1 MATKI
6 NDGLF
11 IGDAE
16 ASQDPEFIE
25 LNKITFV
32 INCAGRQLPN
42 LWEQHGLHYLT
53 FPWTSDPDCTL
64 FDGGNVV
71 IEQITNFIDEAGEK
85 GDSVLV
91 HSLDG
96 RGRCIA
102 CVSAYLMFRYRWS
115 FEKALDFLCNKRPDA
130 APNPG
135 FVQQQLYRLDLRL
148 YERWYGQSKK
158 PTEDERIR
166 HDQWIPLVPGHVPG
180 REKAS
185 QRRNQGFKA
194 AAGGQQPQFLAPSA
208 GSREK
213 DGIATVIADAAAG
226 CFGGAASAFPSLG
239 QLTEVQEEEIVLVNS
254 FLNSQPQIDALPPG
268 RADYD
273 DHVPKELHWIDRPRV
288 DKLTAAGRLGRT
300 KDRRQHMIPVSP
312 RTGHATPERPGNSS
326 YHALSRGNKAATP
339 TTAVPVGILKKAGT
353 TELNLM
359 GGRGQTNPRST
370 QPEGREVG
378 VLPSGD
384 TPAAVSGVEGAGG
397 AALAPIPSSPS
408 SSTRTVGR
416 AEADKEVVVE
426 DLSDRW
432 SRGDGGTAGSGLS
445 EHETASSGG
454 LSSAGHAQQGPGGHL
469 LEDGMENS
477 CAAEGD
483 DETDT
488 ISTAGNEPGR
498 PEQHRSAK
506 VSSSTPQDDFSTSGY
521 AAPPADRTT
530 KHDHQGVS
538 LERGVREGRG
548 PAAAGRKEERQAWD
562 GSSGGGGGA
571 DSAGVKKTG
580 GDHGRGRVDGS
591 RGKTEPNLLETT
603 ARYIEKAKASTTRAT
618 SNMPSTNRHAGT
630 KIDVDKKA
638 LAAAT
643 IEPPAAAL
651 AHTKNQLRRGG
662 SEGSLQSTISGNR
675 STGTTANPAA
685 QQDNIRLPQA
695 PVGRA
700 AAKHGK
706 TPFDDSPGPG
716 WGPDD
721 IRRDGL
727 GSGRQRMRAESGGDS
742 PAASAAAGDEAYRQ
756 GPGRW
761 ENKGSRLYPG
771 ATDVGGGTLQ
781 QLAQAPNPQQRRLPS
796 PRPQQDLGQG
806 DRRQNS
812 SDAGPIFPQK
822 RPNSAPLQRPDGSES
837 DSKSTGPGDAAE
849 EERTRDGGGSS
860 AVNSAPSFR
869 EGPPRAPA
877 SSSVGA
883 ANQGYPA
890 HGLMPSGSMVQINTT
905 AGDRGGRVGAAA
917 YSAGAGGSSSIRPS
931 PQAHGLSAGSSG
943 GSQREA
949 PATSRNGGGGRGGGA
964 GREGGAY
971 SSMEQ
976 SRLGLKSSGEGI
988 DAEQRGAKT
997 HQSGYRGSNI
1007 GSLPRDIRTSQT
1019 IEDSSR
1025 VRGGV
1030 GSPAPLPT
1038 DRAVGVGSLNTD
1050 HTRPH
1055 GSQRASSG
1063 MAPASRAKTTGILPP
1078 KAGTLPLP
1086 SRRAGSTS
1094 SDGRDG
1100 DGGGGGGSDDLRWAN
1115 PAPRGRQGHA
1125 KGSSGAYGYPG
1136 STENRGGGNQVPS
1149 RISRHSADSYGQMPH
1164 DGGGQQRSSSR
1175 AGGAPIYRSGSPAP
1189 VRGRKT
1195 ANNAAG
1201 AAKSADPSRF
1211 LYQQRA
1217 RGSEHTPSR
1226 IPPSFRGYM
1235 ASSGSGSGSGVADS
1249 GRRGTTARRSHVPS
1263 PKTRDRGQRASGS
1276 DTIGRYPV
1284 QTSSATGVP
1293 RASLV
1298 ADRSPG
1304 QRPSTSEGLTGGNGA
1319 GRRGRSAS
1327 PAPRPSSASGRRRSA
1342 SPSPASLFT
1351 SKIDPSFDR
1360 PRWK

>member
-71 IEQITNFIDEAGEK
+71 IEQITNFIDEAVEK

-102 CVSAYLMFRYRWS
+102 CVAAYLMFRYRWS

-135 FVQQQLYRLDLRL
+135 FVQQLYRLDLRL

-180 REKAS
+180 RERVS
-185 QRRNQGFKA
+185 QPHNQGFE
-194 AAGGQQPQFLAPSA
+194 AGGQSEFPAPSVA
-208 GSREK
+208 SREK
-213 DGIATVIADAAAG
+213 NGIATVIADAAAG

-268 RADYD
+268 RADYE
-273 DHVPKELHWIDRPRV
+273 DHVPKELHWIDRPRL

-300 KDRRQHMIPVSP
+300 KDRRHQHMIPVSP
-312 RTGHATPERPGNSS
+312 RTGRATPERPGNSS
-326 YHALSRGNKAATP
+326 YHALSRGNKTATP
-339 TTAVPVGILKKAGT
+339 TITAPVGILKKAGRT
-353 TELNLM
+353 DFNLVV
-359 GGRGQTNPRST
+359 GGGQAHPRST
-370 QPEGREVG
+370 QPESREVG
-378 VLPSGD
+378 VPLQSGD
-384 TPAAVSGVEGAGG
+384 TPVAVSSAEGTGG
-397 AALAPIPSSPS
+397 AALAPILSSPS

-445 EHETASSGG
+445 EHETASSGE
-454 LSSAGHAQQGPGGHL
+454 LSSAGHPQGPGALL
-469 LEDGMENS
+469 LEDGTGNS

-483 DETDT
+483 NETDT

-498 PEQHRSAK
+498 SEHRSAK
-506 VSSSTPQDDFSTSGY
+506 PSSSGY
-521 AAPPADRTT
+521 AARPADRTP
-530 KHDHQGVS
+530 KHDNQGAS

-548 PAAAGRKEERQAWD
+548 PAAAGRKEERQAWE
-562 GSSGGGGGA
+562 GSTGGGGGI
-571 DSAGVKKTG
+571 DSAGAKKTG
-580 GDHGRGRVDGS
+580 GDNGRGRADGS

-603 ARYIEKAKASTTRAT
+603 ARYIEKAKASTTHAT
-618 SNMPSTNRHAGT
+618 SNPLPTNRRTGA
-630 KIDVDKKA
+630 KIDVDEKA
-638 LAAAT
+638 VTAAT
-643 IEPPAAAL
+643 SETSAVAL

-662 SEGSLQSTISGNR
+662 SEGSLQRTIPGSR
-675 STGTTANPAA
+675 TTGTTANPAA

-695 PVGRA
+695 PVGRP

-706 TPFDDSPGPG
+706 TPLDDSPGPG

-721 IRRDGL
+721 IRRGGF
-727 GSGRQRMRAESGGDS
+727 GSGRQRRAEPGGDS
-742 PAASAAAGDEAYRQ
+742 PAAAGDEGYRQ

-761 ENKGSRLYPG
+761 EKNGTRPYPG

-781 QLAQAPNPQQRRLPS
+781 QLAQAPNPQQRRLPL

-806 DRRQNS
+806 ERRQSS

-822 RPNSAPLQRPDGSES
+822 RPSSAPLQRPDAPES
-837 DSKSTGPGDAAE
+837 DSNSPGPADDAE
-849 EERTRDGGGSS
+849 EERTRGGGGGSP
-860 AVNSAPSFR
+860 AINCTPSFG

-890 HGLMPSGSMVQINTT
+890 HGLMPSGSMVQMNVT
-905 AGDRGGRVGAAA
+905 AGDRGGGLGAAA
-917 YSAGAGGSSSIRPS
+917 HSGREGSGGGSSSSIRPS
-931 PQAHGLSAGSSG
+931 FQAHGSSG
-943 GSQREA
+943 GGQRETR
-949 PATSRNGGGGRGGGA
+949 ATLRNGGRVGG
-964 GREGGAY
+964 EGSAY
-971 SSMEQ
+971 SSIEQ
-976 SRLGLKSSGEGI
+976 SRLALKSSRETI

-997 HQSGYRGSNI
+997 HQSGYRSRNI
-1007 GSLPRDIRTSQT
+1007 GSLPREIRTSQT
-1019 IEDSSR
+1019 VEDYSR
-1025 VRGGV
+1025 VRGA
-1030 GSPAPLPT
+1030 GSPAALPN

-1050 HTRPH
+1050 HVRPH
-1055 GSQRASSG
+1055 GSQRTPSS
-1063 MAPASRAKTTGILPP
+1063 MAATSRAKTTGILPP

-1086 SRRAGSTS
+1086 SRRGGSSS

-1125 KGSSGAYGYPG
+1125 KGSSGGYGYPG
-1136 STENRGGGNQVPS
+1136 STDNRGGGSVPS
-1149 RISRHSADSYGQMPH
+1149 RRQPQDSYRQLLH
-1164 DGGGQQRSSSR
+1164 DDGGQQRSSRR

-1217 RGSEHTPSR
+1217 RESENPTSR
-1226 IPPSFRGYM
+1226 IPPSFRGYI
-1235 ASSGSGSGSGVADS
+1235 ASSGGGGGVADS
-1249 GRRGTTARRSHVPS
+1249 GRRGATARRSHVPS
-1263 PKTRDRGQRASGS
+1263 PKTRDRGQRASGG
-1276 DTIGRYPV
+1276 DTAGRYPV
-1284 QTSSATGVP
+1284 P
-1293 RASLV
+1293 CASLV

-1327 PAPRPSSASGRRRSA
+1327 PAPRPSSGQN
-1342 SPSPASLFT
+1342 
-1351 SKIDPSFDR
+1351 
-1360 PRWK
+1360 

>member
-71 IEQITNFIDEAGEK
+71 IEQITNFIDEAAEK

-135 FVQQQLYRLDLRL
+135 FVQQLYRLDLRL

-166 HDQWIPLVPGHVPG
+166 HDQWIPLVPGHVPD
-180 REKAS
+180 RE
-185 QRRNQGFKA
+185 QVRQPRNQGFKA
-194 AAGGQQPQFLAPSA
+194 GGQSEFPAPSA
-208 GSREK
+208 ASREK
-213 DGIATVIADAAAG
+213 NGITTVITDAAAG

-268 RADYD
+268 RADYE

-300 KDRRQHMIPVSP
+300 KDRRHQHMIPVSP
-312 RTGHATPERPGNSS
+312 RTGRATPERPGNSS
-326 YHALSRGNKAATP
+326 YHALSRGNKTATST
-339 TTAVPVGILKKAGT
+339 TTAPVGILKKAGT
-353 TELNLM
+353 TELNLVI
-359 GGRGQTNPRST
+359 GGGQTLPRST
-370 QPEGREVG
+370 QPESREVG
-378 VLPSGD
+378 VPLQSGD
-384 TPAAVSGVEGAGG
+384 TPAAVSGAEGAGG
-397 AALAPIPSSPS
+397 AALVPISSSPS

-445 EHETASSGG
+445 GHETASSGE
-454 LSSAGHAQQGPGGHL
+454 LSSAGHSQGPGALL
-469 LEDGMENS
+469 LEDGMGNS

-498 PEQHRSAK
+498 SDHRSAQ
-506 VSSSTPQDDFSTSGY
+506 VSSSVAPQNDFSSSNY
-521 AAPPADRTT
+521 AAPPADRTP
-530 KHDHQGVS
+530 KHNHQGAS

-548 PAAAGRKEERQAWD
+548 PVAAGRKEERQAWD
-562 GSSGGGGGA
+562 GSTGGGGGA
-571 DSAGVKKTG
+571 DSAGAKKTG
-580 GDHGRGRVDGS
+580 GDNGRGRADDS

-603 ARYIEKAKASTTRAT
+603 ARYIEKAKASTLRAT
-618 SNMPSTNRHAGT
+618 SNPLPTNRHTGT
-630 KIDVDKKA
+630 KIDVDEKGVSV
-638 LAAAT
+638 AT
-643 IEPPAAAL
+643 TETSAVGL
-651 AHTKNQLRRGG
+651 GHTKNQLRRGG
-662 SEGSLQSTISGNR
+662 SEGSLQRTIPCSR
-675 STGTTANPAA
+675 TTGTTANPAA
-685 QQDNIRLPQA
+685 QQDNIRLPKA
-695 PVGRA
+695 PVGRPA
-700 AAKHGK
+700 PKHGK
-706 TPFDDSPGPG
+706 TPIDDPPGPG
-716 WGPDD
+716 WGSDD
-721 IRRDGL
+721 IRSDGF
-727 GSGRQRMRAESGGDS
+727 GSGRQRRTEPGGDS
-742 PAASAAAGDEAYRQ
+742 PVAAGDEAYRQ

-761 ENKGSRLYPG
+761 EKKGSRPYPG

-806 DRRQNS
+806 DRRQSS

-822 RPNSAPLQRPDGSES
+822 RPNSAPLQRPDGPES
-837 DSKSTGPGDAAE
+837 DSKSPGPADAAE
-849 EERTRDGGGSS
+849 EERTRGGGGSPAINCAS
-860 AVNSAPSFR
+860 SFG

-890 HGLMPSGSMVQINTT
+890 HGLMPSGSIVQMNVT
-905 AGDRGGRVGAAA
+905 AGDRGGRLGAAA
-917 YSAGAGGSSSIRPS
+917 HGGGGGSGGGSSSSIRPS
-931 PQAHGLSAGSSG
+931 SRAHGLSVGSSG
-943 GSQREA
+943 GGQREA
-949 PATSRNGGGGRGGGA
+949 QATLRNGGGGG

-971 SSMEQ
+971 SSTEQ
-976 SRLGLKSSGEGI
+976 SRLALKSSSEAI
-988 DAEQRGAKT
+988 DAERRGAKT
-997 HQSGYRGSNI
+997 HQSGYRSSNI
-1007 GSLPRDIRTSQT
+1007 GSLPREIRTSQT
-1019 IEDSSR
+1019 AEDSSR
-1025 VRGGV
+1025 LRGA
-1030 GSPAPLPT
+1030 GSPAALPN
-1038 DRAVGVGSLNTD
+1038 DRDVGVGSVNTD
-1050 HTRPH
+1050 HVRPH
-1055 GSQRASSG
+1055 GSQRTPSS
-1063 MAPASRAKTTGILPP
+1063 MAPTSRAKTTGILPP

-1086 SRRAGSTS
+1086 SRRRGSSS

-1125 KGSSGAYGYPG
+1125 KGSSGTYGYPG
-1136 STENRGGGNQVPS
+1136 STDNRGGGSVPS
-1149 RISRHSADSYGQMPH
+1149 RRQSGDSYGQMPH

-1195 ANNAAG
+1195 ANNSAG

-1217 RGSEHTPSR
+1217 RASEYTPSR
-1226 IPPSFRGYM
+1226 IPPGFRGYM
-1235 ASSGSGSGSGVADS
+1235 ASSGGGGGGVADS
-1249 GRRGTTARRSHVPS
+1249 GRRGATARRSHVPS
-1263 PKTRDRGQRASGS
+1263 PKTRDRGQRASGG
-1276 DTIGRYPV
+1276 DTAGRYP
-1284 QTSSATGVP
+1284 VP

>member
-71 IEQITNFIDEAGEK
+71 IEQITNFIDEAAEK

-130 APNPG
+130 TPNPG

-166 HDQWIPLVPGHVPG
+166 HDQWIPLVPGHVPH
-180 REKAS
+180 REQAS
-185 QRRNQGFKA
+185 QPRNQGFKA
-194 AAGGQQPQFLAPSA
+194 GGQSEFPAPPA
-208 GSREK
+208 ALREK
-213 DGIATVIADAAAG
+213 NGIATVITDAAAG

-268 RADYD
+268 RADYED
-273 DHVPKELHWIDRPRV
+273 YVPKELHWIDRPRV
-288 DKLTAAGRLGRT
+288 DKLMAAGRLGRT
-300 KDRRQHMIPVSP
+300 KDRRRQHMIPVSP
-312 RTGHATPERPGNSS
+312 RTGRATPERPGNSS
-326 YHALSRGNKAATP
+326 YHALSRGNKTATP
-339 TTAVPVGILKKAGT
+339 TTTAPVGILKKAGT
-353 TELNLM
+353 TKLNLVV
-359 GGRGQTNPRST
+359 GGGQAHPRST
-370 QPEGREVG
+370 QPESRGVG
-378 VLPSGD
+378 VPLQSGD
-384 TPAAVSGVEGAGG
+384 TPATVSGAEGAGG

-432 SRGDGGTAGSGLS
+432 SRGDGATAGSGLS
-445 EHETASSGG
+445 EHETASSGEI
-454 LSSAGHAQQGPGGHL
+454 SSAGHPQGPGVL
-469 LEDGMENS
+469 LVEDGMGNS

-498 PEQHRSAK
+498 SDHRSAK
-506 VSSSTPQDDFSTSGY
+506 VSSSAAPQNDFSSSGY
-521 AAPPADRTT
+521 AASPADRTP
-530 KHDHQGVS
+530 KHEHRGAS

-548 PAAAGRKEERQAWD
+548 PAAAGSKKERQAWD
-562 GSSGGGGGA
+562 GSTSGGGGT
-571 DSAGVKKTG
+571 DSAGAKKTG
-580 GDHGRGRVDGS
+580 GDHGIGRADGS

-618 SNMPSTNRHAGT
+618 SNLVPTNRHTGT
-630 KIDVDKKA
+630 KIDVDEKA
-638 LAAAT
+638 VAAAT
-643 IEPPAAAL
+643 IETSAVAL

-662 SEGSLQSTISGNR
+662 SEGSLQRTIPGSR
-675 STGTTANPAA
+675 TTGTTANPAA
-685 QQDNIRLPQA
+685 QEDNIRLPQA
-695 PVGRA
+695 PVGRP
-700 AAKHGK
+700 AAKHRK

-721 IRRDGL
+721 IRLDGF
-727 GSGRQRMRAESGGDS
+727 GSGRQRRAEPGGDS
-742 PAASAAAGDEAYRQ
+742 SAAAGDEGYRQ

-761 ENKGSRLYPG
+761 QAKGSRPYPG

-806 DRRQNS
+806 DRRQSS

-822 RPNSAPLQRPDGSES
+822 RPNSAPLQRPDAPES
-837 DSKSTGPGDAAE
+837 DSKIPGPTDAAE
-849 EERTRDGGGSS
+849 EERTGGGGGSP
-860 AVNSAPSFR
+860 AINCTPSFG

-890 HGLMPSGSMVQINTT
+890 HGLMPSGSMVQMNIT
-905 AGDRGGRVGAAA
+905 AGDRGGRLGVAAH
-917 YSAGAGGSSSIRPS
+917 SGGEGSGGGSSSIIRPS
-931 PQAHGLSAGSSG
+931 SQAHGLSMGSSG
-943 GSQREA
+943 GGQREA
-949 PATSRNGGGGRGGGA
+949 QATLRNGGRGG

-971 SSMEQ
+971 SSVEQ
-976 SRLGLKSSGEGI
+976 SRLALKSSSEAI
-988 DAEQRGAKT
+988 DAEQRGDKT
-997 HQSGYRGSNI
+997 HQSGTRSSNI
-1007 GSLPRDIRTSQT
+1007 GSLPREIRTSQT
-1019 IEDSSR
+1019 VEDSSR
-1025 VRGGV
+1025 VRGA
-1030 GSPAPLPT
+1030 GSPAALPT
-1038 DRAVGVGSLNTD
+1038 DRAVGVGSLDTD
-1050 HTRPH
+1050 HARPH
-1055 GSQRASSG
+1055 GSQGTPLS
-1063 MAPASRAKTTGILPP
+1063 MAPTSRAKTTGILPP

-1086 SRRAGSTS
+1086 SRRGGSS
-1094 SDGRDG
+1094 SSNGRDG

-1125 KGSSGAYGYPG
+1125 KGSSGTYSYPG
-1136 STENRGGGNQVPS
+1136 PTDNRGGGSVPS
-1149 RISRHSADSYGQMPH
+1149 LRQSGDSYRQMPH

-1195 ANNAAG
+1195 ASNAAG
-1201 AAKSADPSRF
+1201 AAKSVDPSRF

-1217 RGSEHTPSR
+1217 RGSENTPSR
-1226 IPPSFRGYM
+1226 IPPGFRGYM
-1235 ASSGSGSGSGVADS
+1235 ASSGGGGGVVDS
-1249 GRRGTTARRSHVPS
+1249 GRRGATARRSHVPS
-1263 PKTRDRGQRASGS
+1263 PKTRDRGQRASTG
-1276 DTIGRYPV
+1276 DTFGRYPV
-1284 QTSSATGVP
+1284 P
-1293 RASLV
+1293 RTSLV

-1304 QRPSTSEGLTGGNGA
+1304 RRPSTSEGLTGGNGA

>member
-1 MATKI
+1 
-6 NDGLF
+6 
-11 IGDAE
+11 
-16 ASQDPEFIE
+16 
-25 LNKITFV
+25 
-32 INCAGRQLPN
+32 
-42 LWEQHGLHYLT
+42 
-53 FPWTSDPDCTL
+53 
-64 FDGGNVV
+64 
-71 IEQITNFIDEAGEK
+71 NFIDEAAEK

-166 HDQWIPLVPGHVPG
+166 HDQWIPLVPGHVPD
-180 REKAS
+180 REQAS
-185 QRRNQGFKA
+185 QPRNQGFKA
-194 AAGGQQPQFLAPSA
+194 EGQSEFHAPSA
-208 GSREK
+208 PSREK
-213 DGIATVIADAAAG
+213 KGIATVIADAAAG

-239 QLTEVQEEEIVLVNS
+239 QLTEVEEEEIVLVNS

-268 RADYD
+268 RADYE

-288 DKLTAAGRLGRT
+288 DKLTTAGRLGRT
-300 KDRRQHMIPVSP
+300 KDRRHQHMIPVSP
-312 RTGHATPERPGNSS
+312 RTGRATPERPGNSS

-339 TTAVPVGILKKAGT
+339 TKTAPVGILKKVGT
-353 TELNLM
+353 TELNLVVD
-359 GGRGQTNPRST
+359 RGQTHPIST
-370 QPEGREVG
+370 HSESREVG
-378 VLPSGD
+378 VPLQSGD
-384 TPAAVSGVEGAGG
+384 TPAAVLGAESAGG

-445 EHETASSGG
+445 EHETASSGE
-454 LSSAGHAQQGPGGHL
+454 LSSAGHLQGPGVLL
-469 LEDGMENS
+469 LEDRMGNS

-483 DETDT
+483 DEIDT

-498 PEQHRSAK
+498 SDNRSAK
-506 VSSSTPQDDFSTSGY
+506 VSSSAAPHNDSSSGY
-521 AAPPADRTT
+521 VAPPADRIP
-530 KHDHQGVS
+530 KHDHQRAL
-538 LERGVREGRG
+538 LERGVREGRV
-548 PAAAGRKEERQAWD
+548 PAPAGRKEERQAWD
-562 GSSGGGGGA
+562 GSTGGGRGV
-571 DSAGVKKTG
+571 DSAGVQKTEG
-580 GDHGRGRVDGS
+580 GHGRGRAYGS
-591 RGKTEPNLLETT
+591 RDKTEPNLLETT
-603 ARYIEKAKASTTRAT
+603 ARYIEKAKASIIRAT
-618 SNMPSTNRHAGT
+618 SNPLPTNRHTGT
-630 KIDVDKKA
+630 TIDVDETA
-638 LAAAT
+638 VAT
-643 IEPPAAAL
+643 ATTETSAVAL

-662 SEGSLQSTISGNR
+662 SEGSLHRTTPGSRTA
-675 STGTTANPAA
+675 GTTANPAA
-685 QQDNIRLPQA
+685 QQDNLRLPQA
-695 PVGRA
+695 PVGRP

-721 IRRDGL
+721 IRRDGF
-727 GSGRQRMRAESGGDS
+727 GSGGQRRTKPEGNS
-742 PAASAAAGDEAYRQ
+742 PVAAGDEAYRQ

-761 ENKGSRLYPG
+761 EKKGSRPYPG

-806 DRRQNS
+806 DRRQSS
-812 SDAGPIFPQK
+812 SDAGSIFRQK
-822 RPNSAPLQRPDGSES
+822 RPNSAPLQRPHAPES
-837 DSKSTGPGDAAE
+837 DSKSPGPADAAE
-849 EERTRDGGGSS
+849 EERNRGGGGSP
-860 AVNSAPSFR
+860 AINSAPSFG

-890 HGLMPSGSMVQINTT
+890 HGLMPSGSMVQMNVT
-905 AGDRGGRVGAAA
+905 AGDRGGRLGAAA
-917 YSAGAGGSSSIRPS
+917 NSGGEGSGGGGSSSMRPS
-931 PQAHGLSAGSSG
+931 SQAHGLSVGSSG
-943 GSQREA
+943 GGTREA
-949 PATSRNGGGGRGGGA
+949 QETLRDGGRGGE
-964 GREGGAY
+964 REGGAY
-971 SSMEQ
+971 SSIEQ
-976 SRLGLKSSGEGI
+976 SRPALKSSSETI
-988 DAEQRGAKT
+988 DTEQRGAKT
-997 HQSGYRGSNI
+997 HQSGYRSSNI
-1007 GSLPRDIRTSQT
+1007 GSLPREIRTSQT
-1019 IEDSSR
+1019 GEDDSR
-1025 VRGGV
+1025 VRGA
-1030 GSPAPLPT
+1030 GSPAALPN
-1038 DRAVGVGSLNTD
+1038 DRVVGVGSLNTD
-1050 HTRPH
+1050 HVRPH
-1055 GSQRASSG
+1055 GSRRTPSS
-1063 MAPASRAKTTGILPP
+1063 MAPTSRAKTTGILSP

-1086 SRRAGSTS
+1086 SRRGGSSS

-1136 STENRGGGNQVPS
+1136 STDNRGGGNVPS
-1149 RISRHSADSYGQMPH
+1149 RRQSGASYRQMPH
-1164 DGGGQQRSSSR
+1164 DGGGEQRSNSR

-1195 ANNAAG
+1195 TNNAAG

-1217 RGSEHTPSR
+1217 RGSENTPSR

-1235 ASSGSGSGSGVADS
+1235 ASSGGGGGVADS
-1249 GRRGTTARRSHVPS
+1249 GRRGATTRRSHVPS
-1263 PKTRDRGQRASGS
+1263 PKTRDRGQRASGG
-1276 DTIGRYPV
+1276 DTAGRYP
-1284 QTSSATGVP
+1284 VP

-1327 PAPRPSSASGRRRSA
+1327 PVPRPSSASGRRRSA